1 MKVEIYDPPMCCSS
15 GLCGP
20 SVDPALVAIND
31 ALLQLKKEGV
41 EVARYMINQHP
52 AAFRSNPDVMRLI
65 KEKGGQCLP
74 ITAVNG
80 KVIKYGSYPSYD
92 EIVSNMRELM
102 EGEAKDKYE

>member
-20 SVDPALVAIND
+20 AVDPALVAIND

-41 EVARYMINQHP
+41 EVARYMINQNP
-52 AAFRSNPDVMRLI
+52 MAFRSNPDVMKLI
-65 KEKGGQCLP
+65 KEKGSQSLP
-74 ITAVNG
+74 ITIVDG

-92 EIVSNMRELM
+92 EIV
-102 EGEAKDKYE
+102 